1 MPIKEKKI
9 KIHNRILFYML
20 CEINEA
26 FIHNSCK
33 KTAQLAKVIEV
44 MNGKAFDYGIEMKNL
59 NTVHNDEIQRIVNDF
74 IDTSNKIYDD
84 LVDFRKLIINNACD
98 DYGNRYKKIKLDYS
112 DLIRN
117 AIEQYNNIRLQNKD
131 LKQHMADLQQ
141 NINFSFSNFTE
152 KQQKI
157 LESIK
162 KQNDSCRRDITRS
175 LIIREREYKDKENKI
190 ISQFKQ
196 DIAQITK
203 ENGDI
208 INKLQQQIK
217 KMVGIEILK
226 RISEFNKYKTE
237 IAEIKAIT
245 KQIRQE
251 HTNVIK
257 QFKNLQANFQFHRN
271 NFLNEIKNA
280 IKPINKDQQSVKRN
294 MMLENKS
301 HSLDIQIQTKKLN
314 EKRNFHE
321 KEIFQLQNQLNDIR
335 QKQQISANSFES
347 NQQKKSNMSESKRIA
362 LKQQYDETIS
372 TITMLNEE
380 ARSKING
387 YQLISDKI
395 FKKIGSNTND
405 NLDIVLDQKE
415 SFISSLDSMENKFRK
430 RYEAEEKGF
439 KILITKKEE
448 QFKNFVANQIITI
461 NKNIKKQKELNK
473 ISIKMIRQQDSQN
486 KLARDKMESQD
497 TNIKELLVKN
507 EQEMEERRKNLENK
521 IKIFKSELE
530 NKAIFVKNH
539 FDSDLNEK
547 VTSIKEKNRIELEN
561 LEFNFDSELNSHKN
575 NVSRIA
581 KLLNDE
587 ITKVDQSKTFASRK
601 IEALDS
607 QISKIT
613 KEIRKLNRQKI
624 SEENDITN
632 SFQMQIQVEQVSL
645 NTKIDQLSKL
655 YTDEENLKGIEIIDS
670 IRKLRMTQNKKKD
683 IINNHEKELQ
693 DLKTKFS
700 QEIQKMKENLEKI
713 KGNYFENELIE
724 KLKDKEKEA
733 ELKIKNYEEE
743 TENILNSLK
752 SKIETTKIQIEEQ
765 KKQITDQIEQYS
777 KPIDPFVLEKPD
789 NSEILEKISSKKE
802 EIIKEFNVKKQ
813 YVEKQLEITQNEQNE
828 LISNLNQLFDKEQQK
843 ISDELKE
850 MDTKISKNL
859 VPVKE
864 NAKNNILEIDSRISA
879 ADTKEL
885 DYIMR
890 LFDPQTKI
898 EEKLQISAEKT
909 KSNEKLEKITEE
921 FISFIDFLSDDKP
934 KKIVEPPPSTRVTS
948 SRRRKSHSSK

>member
-152 KQQKI
+152 KQLKI

-294 MMLENKS
+294 IMLENKS
-301 HSLDIQIQTKKLN
+301 HT
-314 EKRNFHE
+314 
-321 KEIFQLQNQLNDIR
+321 
-335 QKQQISANSFES
+335 
-347 NQQKKSNMSESKRIA
+347 
-362 LKQQYDETIS
+362 
-372 TITMLNEE
+372 
-380 ARSKING
+380 
-387 YQLISDKI
+387 LISK
-395 FKKIGSNTND
+395 
-405 NLDIVLDQKE
+405 
-415 SFISSLDSMENKFRK
+415 
-430 RYEAEEKGF
+430 Y
-439 KILITKKEE
+439 
-448 QFKNFVANQIITI
+448 
-461 NKNIKKQKELNK
+461 
-473 ISIKMIRQQDSQN
+473 
-486 KLARDKMESQD
+486 
-497 TNIKELLVKN
+497 
-507 EQEMEERRKNLENK
+507 
-521 IKIFKSELE
+521 
-530 NKAIFVKNH
+530 
-539 FDSDLNEK
+539 
-547 VTSIKEKNRIELEN
+547 
-561 LEFNFDSELNSHKN
+561 
-575 NVSRIA
+575 
-581 KLLNDE
+581 
-587 ITKVDQSKTFASRK
+587 
-601 IEALDS
+601 
-607 QISKIT
+607 
-613 KEIRKLNRQKI
+613 
-624 SEENDITN
+624 
-632 SFQMQIQVEQVSL
+632 
-645 NTKIDQLSKL
+645 
-655 YTDEENLKGIEIIDS
+655 
-670 IRKLRMTQNKKKD
+670 
-683 IINNHEKELQ
+683 
-693 DLKTKFS
+693 
-700 QEIQKMKENLEKI
+700 
-713 KGNYFENELIE
+713 
-724 KLKDKEKEA
+724 
-733 ELKIKNYEEE
+733 
-743 TENILNSLK
+743 
-752 SKIETTKIQIEEQ
+752 
-765 KKQITDQIEQYS
+765 
-777 KPIDPFVLEKPD
+777 
-789 NSEILEKISSKKE
+789 
-802 EIIKEFNVKKQ
+802 
-813 YVEKQLEITQNEQNE
+813 
-828 LISNLNQLFDKEQQK
+828 
-843 ISDELKE
+843 
-850 MDTKISKNL
+850 
-859 VPVKE
+859 
-864 NAKNNILEIDSRISA
+864 
-879 ADTKEL
+879 
-885 DYIMR
+885 
-890 LFDPQTKI
+890 
-898 EEKLQISAEKT
+898 
-909 KSNEKLEKITEE
+909 
-921 FISFIDFLSDDKP
+921 KP
-934 KKIVEPPPSTRVTS
+934 KN
-948 SRRRKSHSSK
+948 

>member
-1 MPIKEKKI
+1 
-9 KIHNRILFYML
+9 ML

-152 KQQKI
+152 KQLKI

-461 NKNIKKQKELNK
+461 NKNIKKQKELNE

-507 EQEMEERRKNLENK
+507 EPEMEERRKNLENK

-530 NKAIFVKNH
+530 NKAILVKNH

-587 ITKVDQSKTFASRK
+587 IAKVDQSKTFASRK

-632 SFQMQIQVEQVSL
+632 SFQMQIQVEQVPL

-670 IRKLRMTQNKKKD
+670 IRKLRMTQNKNRD

-850 MDTKISKNL
+850 MDTEISKNL

-890 LFDPQTKI
+890 LFDPQTRI